1 MSAAAPLVE
10 LLVGEGSHDGAA
22 LALQVVGPG
31 GRPGE
36 RLTYDDL
43 VARSAAVAGALV
55 ARGVRPGDRVAG
67 VLPKSVA
74 AVVLHLAC
82 LRAGAVHLPVNPG
95 ATDDELAHVVADAEP
110 AVVVRAVD
118 DPLLA
123 GPGSSTPGWV
133 DDVPVDLDQPAALLY
148 TSGTTGLPKGVLLSH
163 GNLLHNARTLA
174 EVWGFTDPDLPAP
187 DALLHVL
194 PLHHT
199 HGLFV
204 ALHCALAGAGSTLLL
219 EQFDPVDA
227 LALLP
232 ATTVL
237 MGVPTHYV
245 RLLAEPGFDAR
256 ATASLR
262 LMTSG
267 SAPMPASLH
276 ARLHERTGQQVVER
290 YGMTETS
297 ILTSNPLHGERRPG
311 SVGPALPG
319 VGVRVVDEGDVPLP
333 AGSVG
338 AVQVRGQNVSAG
350 YWRRPEL
357 RAVDVTGDGWFRT
370 GDLGRLADD
379 GYLTLVGRT
388 KDLVIS
394 GGLNVYPAEV
404 EAVLDAHPAVRESA
418 VVGVP
423 DPDLGEAAVA
433 VLVAADPGAGVDVD
447 AVRAAA
453 RERLAGYKVPRRLV
467 VVDELPRNAM
477 GKVEKARLRAM
488 LAG

>member
-1 MSAAAPLVE
+1 
-10 LLVGEGSHDGAA
+10 VG
-22 LALQVVGPG
+22 
-31 GRPGE
+31 
-36 RLTYDDL
+36 
-43 VARSAAVAGALV
+43 
-55 ARGVRPGDRVAG
+55 PGDRVAA
-67 VLPKSVA
+67 VLPKSAA

-110 AVVVRAVD
+110 AVVLRTVD

-133 DDVPVDLDQPAALLY
+133 DDVLVDLDQPAALLY

-174 EVWGFTDPDLPAP
+174 DAWGFTGPELPTP

-204 ALHCALAGAGSTLLL
+204 ALHCALAGAGSALLL
-219 EQFDPVDA
+219 EQFDPADA
-227 LALLP
+227 VALLP

-245 RLLAEPGFDAR
+245 RLLDEPGFDAH

-267 SAPMPASLH
+267 SAPMPAALH
-276 ARLHERTGQQVVER
+276 GRLRERTGQQVVER

-297 ILTSNPLHGERRPG
+297 ILTSNPLYGERRPG

-319 VGVRVVDEGDVPLP
+319 VGVRVVDEGDVSLP

-338 AVQVRGQNVSAG
+338 AVQVLGPNVSAG

-357 RAVDVTGDGWFRT
+357 RAADVTADGWFRT
-370 GDLGRLADD
+370 GDLGWLADD

-433 VLVAADPGAGVDVD
+433 VLVAADPGAGVDVE

-453 RERLAGYKVPRRLV
+453 RQRLAGYKVPRRLV

-488 LAG
+488 LAP